1 MEFNQSKI
9 NLSPRRVKF
18 WECCISKATELILN
32 EKINDANGE
41 SNIFIYNENESKDFV
56 LEQSFNLYKE
66 INNNHAGYELEN
78 TFYKTNGSF
87 LKGGE
92 YEREINLLELHV
104 NGKPNNELKPK
115 IAIANTIVH
124 EANISKSI
132 KRQANISKERFK
144 TLGKLLKEA
153 RKNESD
159 ILILPECSVPYSILP
174 TIARYS
180 AKHQFAIVVGLE
192 HWNVNNYCYNFII
205 TILPFT
211 ENGIKDALVL
221 YRLKNHYS
229 PGEIS
234 LIEKYGYKVPKSV
247 PFRYD
252 LIVWKNIYFTS
263 FYCFEL
269 ADVFHRSIFKS
280 KVDLLIASEWNR
292 DIPYFSNIVESL
304 SRDIHCY
311 VAQVNTSQYGDT
323 GVTKPTES
331 NLKDIMRLKGGKN
344 DTVLVDEIDIA
355 GLRSFQ
361 SIVKNTT
368 NKEFKPLPPN
378 WNFDNVKKRIKGQ
391 LLLPKIISTPKDD
404 IKTIFE

>member
-32 EKINDANGE
+32 ETVDDYHEKTKIFEYYENKKNDYVLGQSFALYKIINDKHAA
-41 SNIFIYNENESKDFV
+41 Y
-56 LEQSFNLYKE
+56 E
-66 INNNHAGYELEN
+66 IEN
-78 TFYKTNGSF
+78 TFFETLGTCFKS
-87 LKGGE
+87 GE
-92 YEREINLLELHV
+92 IGTEINLVEIKV
-104 NGKPNNELKPK
+104 GGSQANEPKPK
-115 IAIANTIVH
+115 IAIANTVVL
-124 EANISKSI
+124 ESNILKSI
-132 KRQANISKERFK
+132 KGQANISRERYK
-144 TLGKLLKEA
+144 TLGKLLKES
-153 RKNESD
+153 RKNNAD
-159 ILILPECSVPYSILP
+159 VLILPECSVPYSMLP
-174 TIARYS
+174 LLAKYAEKNQIAII
-180 AKHQFAIVVGLE
+180 AGLE
-192 HWNVNNYCYNFII
+192 HWNVNNYCYNFIV
-205 TILPFT
+205 TILPFK
-211 ENGIKDALVL
+211 ENGINDAIVL

-234 LIEKYGYKVPKSV
+234 LIEKYGFKVPKSTL
-247 PFRYD
+247 PRYD
-252 LIVWKNIYFTS
+252 LIVWRNIYFTS

-311 VAQVNTSQYGDT
+311 VAQVNTSQYGDSR
-323 GVTKPTES
+323 VTKPTES

-378 WNFDNVKKRIKGQ
+378 WNFGNVKIRIMGQ
-391 LLLPKIISTPKDD
+391 WVLLENISTPKDD